1 MNPLD
6 VADLVVIAGKTLDLG
21 SQAALD
27 RLDLGAAQT
36 AVSEAAAAADSGD
49 PALAA
54 AALLAALIQHRP
66 WDGDTGPVAVAAA
79 TTFLALNGWQ
89 ADLDPPEAVRE
100 VVAALGAGRLDVAGL
115 TEWLS
120 PRLSQTCVKE
130 APMHGWI
137 PGRSKSGRR
146 KGTLFQRFSHE
157 ARQVVV
163 GSQEEARSL
172 RHGYIGTEHLLLGL
186 LRQDSGVAAQA
197 LHAAGVSAEAA
208 RQAVLDIIG
217 RGHQVPHGHVP
228 FTPRAKKVLQLSLR
242 EARQLGHLYIGS
254 EHLLLGLL
262 REGQGVACQVLS
274 QLGADADAV
283 REHVAE
289 LSGQPEVPASR
300 SSRPGSGTT
309 TCASPRPG
317 GTRTPR
323 WTRATPRRRPPRAAP
338 RSSSSPSGSSSS
350 RTGRQAPTWPPSAG
364 RSTGSAT
371 KCAACKICCSGTAS
385 ARKKTP
391 NDPPER
397 GAPLAPPGP
406 RPPPHSPYCRSRRR
420 ARPSAAVAD
429 GQRPGHPGEL
439 PGPVQLGLPVG
450 AGGPVRHRHLH
461 FGHPEAL
468 P

>member
-1 MNPLD
+1 VNPLD

-66 WDGDTGPVAVAAA
+66 WDTDTDVVAVAAA

-115 TEWLS
+115 TAWLS

-130 APMHGWI
+130 APMSGWL

-197 LHAAGVSAEAA
+197 LQAAGVSREAA

-217 RGHQVPHGHVP
+217 RGHEVPRGHVP
-228 FTPRAKKVLQLSLR
+228 FTPRAKKVLQLSMR

-289 LSGQPEVPASR
+289 LSGQPEVPEPVTP
-300 SSRPGSGTT
+300 PGIRDYDLRIAEARRDKDAALDAGDPGQATT
-309 TCASPRPG
+309 ARDAEKQLIAE
-317 GTRTPR
+317 RDQLIAQ
-323 WTRATPRRRPPRAAP
+323 W
-338 RSSSSPSGSSSS
+338 
-350 RTGRQAPTWPPSAG
+350 SAG
-364 RSTGSAT
+364 ADVAALGREIDRLRDEVRRLQDLLLRHGIGPEESNQQSA
-371 KCAACKICCSGTAS
+371 
-385 ARKKTP
+385 
-391 NDPPER
+391 
-397 GAPLAPPGP
+397 
-406 RPPPHSPYCRSRRR
+406 
-420 ARPSAAVAD
+420 
-429 GQRPGHPGEL
+429 
-439 PGPVQLGLPVG
+439 
-450 AGGPVRHRHLH
+450 
-461 FGHPEAL
+461 
-468 P
+468 